1 MQKEVGLMT
10 KKRIW
15 LFALAFAVLLAAL
28 IGFITLSG
36 QKEGAY
42 KGAKLVL
49 CPVQD
54 AFLHM
59 PEGVA

>member
-1 MQKEVGLMT
+1 MT

-15 LFALAFAVLLAAL
+15 LFVLAFAVLLAAL

-36 QKEGAY
+36 QKEGVY

-54 AFLHM
+54 AFLRM